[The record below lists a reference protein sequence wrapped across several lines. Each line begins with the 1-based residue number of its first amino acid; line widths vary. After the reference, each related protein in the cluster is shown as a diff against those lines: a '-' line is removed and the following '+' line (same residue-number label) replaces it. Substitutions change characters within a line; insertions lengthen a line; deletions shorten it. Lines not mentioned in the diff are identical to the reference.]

1 MTYDYDEFITES
13 DIMEMEYEYQE
24 ACAKKE
30 ACKKEA
36 CKKESKKVCEKC
48 GKSIDQCTCK
58 SVKESDDDIDYDDID
73 EATLEFM

>member
-1 MTYDYDEFITES
+1 MAYDYDEFITES

-24 ACAKKE
+24 ACA
-30 ACKKEA
+30 KKEA